1 MKTIEKRWILIDFI
15 KDYLGMEKAGY
26 LRGLSHRELTN
37 LAVKAIMDKGLKFTT
52 EGE

>member
-37 LAVKAIMDKGLKFTT
+37 LAVKAIMDKGLKFTR